1 MNPGPGVH
9 FTILHTESSC
19 GWGGQEL
26 RVLTEAR
33 GMLRRGH
40 DVHLVCP
47 LQAPLYEAARR
58 DQIPV
63 TALPI
68 GDKRL
73 RGLHAFTTWLSRN
86 RGFQI
91 INTHSSTDAWLVA
104 MAQKLVRWTGTV
116 VRTRHVSTPVS
127 RNLTTRWLYQRA
139 TAHVVTTG
147 EALRQTLHRENGLAL
162 AHMTSVPTGVDLDRF
177 LWDEPGQARAGL
189 GLAQDRRFL
198 GIVATLRNWKGHT
211 YLLDSFRQLADAWKD
226 WDLLIIGDGP
236 QRQNLTRRISELGL
250 DARVFMAGNQDNVP
264 RWLQALDLFVLPSY
278 GCEGVPQS
286 IVQAMACGL
295 PVVSTT
301 VGAIDEAVVHEQT
314 GLLVTPRATDEL
326 TAALARMMN
335 DPVLRARFG
344 EAGAQR
350 ARERFGI
357 EAMLVAMEQ
366 VYARVVHQ

>member
-1 MNPGPGVH
+1 MR

-26 RVLTEAR
+26 RVLTEAQ

-40 DVHLVCP
+40 EVHLVCP
-47 LQAPLYEAARR
+47 RQAPLYAAALR

-68 GDKRL
+68 GDKQL
-73 RGLHAFTTWLSRN
+73 RALYALATWLSRN

-127 RNLTTRWLYQRA
+127 RNLTTQWLYKRA

-162 AHMTSVPTGVDLDRF
+162 EHMTSVPTGVDLDRF
-177 LWDEPGQARAGL
+177 LRGDPAQARAEL
-189 GLAQDRRFL
+189 SLAHDRRFL
-198 GIVATLRNWKGHT
+198 GIVATLRNWKGHA

-236 QRQNLTRRISELGL
+236 QRQNLNRRIRELGL
-250 DARVFMAGNQDNVP
+250 DARVLMVGNQDNVP

-295 PVVSTT
+295 AIVSTT

-314 GLLVTPRATDEL
+314 GLLVPPRATNDL
-326 TAALARMMN
+326 TAALTRLMN
-335 DPVLRARFG
+335 DPELRARYG
-344 EAGAQR
+344 EAGARR

-357 EAMLVAMEQ
+357 DAMLVAMEQ
-366 VYARVVHQ
+366 VYAHVVHQ